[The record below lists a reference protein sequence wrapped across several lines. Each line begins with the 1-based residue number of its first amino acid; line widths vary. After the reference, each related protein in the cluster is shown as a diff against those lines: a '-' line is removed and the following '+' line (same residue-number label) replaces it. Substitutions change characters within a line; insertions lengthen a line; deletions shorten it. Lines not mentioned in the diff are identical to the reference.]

1 MDPML
6 IEYLVF
12 FAAVLAIMWAALAL
26 NKRLYR
32 HNTPDMGLFKN
43 WIELDTKRPEAR
55 EDLEQRQ
62 SIDEDENGDEDKA
75 KLSIRAR
82 QNGHHVE
89 SQQPPL

>member
-12 FAAVLAIMWAALAL
+12 FAAVFIIIWAALAF

-32 HNTPDMGLFKN
+32 HNAADQQPFKN
-43 WIELDTKRPEAR
+43 WVELDTKHPGAR
-55 EDLEQRQ
+55 EELEQKP
-62 SIDEDENGDEDKA
+62 SVDEDENEDRA
-75 KLSIRAR
+75 KLYIRAH